1 MHRRRLLD
9 HPAGNLVN
17 TGDARLLAFA
27 SNSKRR
33 RKSSTLVGKHVP
45 DSDPGSIPAPAGD
58 TNHRRP
64 NNDCRG
70 SQEKCS
76 AGACP
81 QLGVEWGA
89 QMTPEPFH
97 QPMHPIFMPWCA
109 GAAGMDDWYENARHR
124 IRHSGDESMP
134 RTPGA
139 GIQRGRVAPT
149 TPNHFQRPSLI
160 FIPWCAGGGRHGRL
174 VPRHSDPGSIPAPA
188 GDANH
193 RRPNNDCRGSQE
205 KCSAGAC
212 PQLGVGWG
220 AQMTPEPFHQPMHPI
235 FMPWCAGGGRHGRL
249 VQKHVP
255 DSDPGA
261 IPAPAGDANHRRPNN
276 DCRGSQ
282 EKCSAGA
289 CP

>member
-45 DSDPGSIPAPAGD
+45 DSEFVILA
-58 TNHRRP
+58 
-64 NNDCRG
+64 
-70 SQEKCS
+70 E
-76 AGACP
+76 
-81 QLGVEWGA
+81 
-89 QMTPEPFH
+89 
-97 QPMHPIFMPWCA
+97 
-109 GAAGMDDWYENARHR
+109 
-124 IRHSGDESMP
+124 
-134 RTPGA
+134 A

-149 TPNHFQRPSLI
+149 TPKHLQRPGLI
-160 FIPWCAGGGRHGRL
+160 FIPRCAGAYRHGRL
-174 VPRHSDPGSIPAPA
+174 VRKHAPDSDPGSIPAPA

-205 KCSAGAC
+205 KCRAGAG

-235 FMPWCAGGGRHGRL
+235 FMPWCAGGGRHERL
-249 VQKHVP
+249 VRKHVP
-255 DSDPGA
+255 DSDPGS
-261 IPAPAGDANHRRPNN
+261 IPAPAGDTNHRRPNN
-276 DCRGSQ
+276 HSRGSQ